1 MANQKFTPY
10 ATTSLPSA
18 INRDP
23 FGIYLIRT
31 ADGFKLYAIADTPG
45 KEAVE
50 LKVDGYVDLT
60 TGQNINGSKVFQ
72 KAIGL
77 TEQSIFPAVP
87 NGEAKMQY
95 MDGTYG
101 SQTQKGIGIFSTVG
115 LTGKNLFLDFMELA
129 ATVTRY
135 AVRKLSDPVI
145 EKSTFMSKNYL
156 GFKKEFYAGSTI
168 SLSSG
173 WNTIDIANTWGWDDG
188 DALLQGMQ
196 WDVVWNSGTESI
208 PNIKSLKSHIR
219 ITDNTDIYIAKQ
231 SGTWVVRIN
240 LTASMTISANSKLV
254 VW

>member
-1 MANQKFTPY
+1 MAGQKFTPY

-31 ADGFKLYAIADTPG
+31 VDGFKLYAIADTPG

-60 TGQNINGSKVFQ
+60 TDQTVDGNKTFQ
-72 KAIGL
+72 KPIGL
-77 TEQSIFPAVP
+77 TEQNILPSVP
-87 NGEAKMQY
+87 NGQAKVQCMN
-95 MDGTYG
+95 GTYG
-101 SQTQKGIGIFSTVG
+101 GQTQRGVGIIATFG
-115 LTGKNLFLDFMELA
+115 TGKNLFLDFMELA

-156 GFKKEFYAGSTI
+156 GFKKEFYAGSSI

-173 WNTIDIANTWGWDDG
+173 WNTIDIANTCGWDDG